1 MTDIIPSLT
10 CFYTHFCHHLAL
22 IKNKPNNQRSV
33 KNMFHQLNQQC
44 RKGRYIAPLLLLVFM
59 LCWGQN
65 FGWLEGCPKHQ
76 GAPAAE
82 QLAESHADLG
92 AKHESAKA
100 DCDKTAHLLQ
110 QFQSDITYLALS
122 FFVLLTLALK
132 TTVNKQLAHPFF
144 FFSCKRRPHAVFCC
158 FLE

>member
-10 CFYTHFCHHLAL
+10 CFYTYFCHHLAL
-22 IKNKPNNQRSV
+22 IKNKPNNQGSP
-33 KNMFHQLNQQC
+33 KAMFHQLNQQC
-44 RKGRYIAPLLLLVFM
+44 RKSRYIAPLLLLVFT

-65 FGWLEGCPKHQ
+65 FGWLDGCPKHQ
-76 GAPAAE
+76 QASATE
-82 QLAESHADLG
+82 QITDSHATTN

-100 DCDKTAHLLQ
+100 DCEKTTHLLQ
-110 QFQSDITYLALS
+110 QFQPDITYAALS
-122 FFVLLTLALK
+122 FFVLLVLALQ
-132 TTVNKQLAHPFF
+132 TVVHKHLPPPPF

>member
-1 MTDIIPSLT
+1 
-10 CFYTHFCHHLAL
+10 
-22 IKNKPNNQRSV
+22 
-33 KNMFHQLNQQC
+33 MFHQLNQQC

-76 GAPAAE
+76 SAPAAE
-82 QLAESHADLG
+82 QLAGSHTDLD
-92 AKHESAKA
+92 AKHESVKA

-110 QFQSDITYLALS
+110 QFQSDITYAALS
-122 FFVLLTLALK
+122 FFILLTLVLNAAVRK
-132 TTVNKQLAHPFF
+132 PLAPPLF
-144 FFSCKRRPHAVFCC
+144 FFSFKRRPHAVFCC

>member
-1 MTDIIPSLT
+1 
-10 CFYTHFCHHLAL
+10 
-22 IKNKPNNQRSV
+22 
-33 KNMFHQLNQQC
+33 MFHQLNQQY
-44 RKGRYIAPLLLLVFM
+44 RKGRYIAPLLLLVFA

-82 QLAESHADLG
+82 QLAGSHADLG

-100 DCDKTAHLLQ
+100 DCDKTTHLLQ
-110 QFQSDITYLALS
+110 QFQSDITYAALS
-122 FFVLLTLALK
+122 FFILLTLVLK
-132 TTVNKQLAHPFF
+132 TTVNKQLPPLF